1 MNDTDKRSLR
11 ESLSAFADGEYGDND
26 PAIEAEM
33 ISRICQD
40 EYAKSSWAS
49 MHLARD
55 VMQGDYLSALPSDF
69 ASRISESIAHE
80 EVYAMDV
87 DSGYAATNQ
96 LEDNSAGVVSMAQA
110 RDKLSQRRDRANRA
124 ASRSKRPFVL
134 WKPVAGLGLAASL
147 AGAVFVGSQL
157 VESEQPDSS
166 SVAAVQQEQSTDVVA
181 VAQQNA
187 IDTQS
192 AATLR
197 AAVRNNGNGGT
208 RWRTDQDTSRNDTM
222 EERLNILLTNH
233 LEDASMGSVNGL
245 ISHSKVVGY
254 DSMPEKE
261 KSE

>member
-1 MNDTDKRSLR
+1 MNDTDKRSLK

-26 PAIEAEM
+26 PAIEAEI

-40 EYAKSSWAS
+40 EDAKSSWAS

-55 VMQGDYLSALPSDF
+55 VMQGDYHSALPSDF
-69 ASRISESIAHE
+69 ASRISESIANE
-80 EVYAMDV
+80 EAYAMDV

-110 RDKLSQRRDRANRA
+110 RDKLSRRRDRANRA
-124 ASRSKRPFVL
+124 ASQSKQPFVL
-134 WKPVAGLGLAASL
+134 WKPVAGMGLAASL

-181 VAQQNA
+181 IAQQSA

-192 AATLR
+192 AATLQ
-197 AAVRNNGNGGT
+197 AAIRNGSGGT

-233 LEDASMGSVNGL
+233 LEDASMGNVNGL